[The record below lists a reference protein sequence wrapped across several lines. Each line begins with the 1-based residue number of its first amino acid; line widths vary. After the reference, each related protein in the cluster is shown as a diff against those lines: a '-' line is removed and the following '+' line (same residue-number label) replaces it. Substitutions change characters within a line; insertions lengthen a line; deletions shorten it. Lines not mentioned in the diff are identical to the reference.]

1 MTVIGRGDIAAAI
14 VDRPDLTFFAAGVSN
29 SAETRES
36 EFEREE
42 NLLFSVSDRAH
53 IVYFSSLCVFYAD
66 TRYARH
72 KRFMEKLVKRGF
84 DCHTIIRLGTITWG
98 RNPNLLINHLRLRR
112 EQGLPLEIQDVT
124 RYVCDLAEFQHWLG
138 LIPPW
143 PCELNITGRR
153 MTVSEIVEE
162 FVYDRASD
170 YHPAAA

>member
-36 EFEREE
+36 AYTREFNR
-42 NLLFSVSDRAH
+42 LFAQPPSAH
-53 IVYFSSLCVFYAD
+53 LVYFSSLSVFYQT
-66 TRYARH
+66 TRYTCH
-72 KRFMEKLVKRGF
+72 KRMMEDFVRNAF
-84 DCHTIIRLGTITWG
+84 PRHTIIRLGTITWG
-98 RNPNLLINHLRLRR
+98 VNPNLLINHLRLRLER
-112 EQGLPLEIQDVT
+112 GEPLEIQDVT

-138 LIPPW
+138 LIPAW